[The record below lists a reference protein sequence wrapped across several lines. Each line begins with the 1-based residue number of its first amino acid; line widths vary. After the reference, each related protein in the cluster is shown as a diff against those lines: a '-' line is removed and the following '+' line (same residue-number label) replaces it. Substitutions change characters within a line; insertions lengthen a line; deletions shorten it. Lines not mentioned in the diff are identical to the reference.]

1 LASTL
6 DEKISFKDKDLE
18 HFNKAIQINILA
30 QLTDKIV

>member
-6 DEKISFKDKDLE
+6 GEKIPFKDKDLE

-30 QLTDKIV
+30 QQTDKVV